1 MDPGTHKHGLSVADV
16 GTGEAHDAREGENR
30 GPPMAA
36 LDDANGS
43 GDYALDADISCVSG
57 EATTWQLGDL

>member
-1 MDPGTHKHGLSVADV
+1 
-16 GTGEAHDAREGENR
+16 
-30 GPPMAA
+30 MAA